1 MVRIRVAN
9 FEYKL
14 FRWIDIRY
22 VTYSRFLMYYLGP
35 IL

>member
-14 FRWIDIRY
+14 FRWIDIVLDMLLIRG
-22 VTYSRFLMYYLGP
+22 F
-35 IL
+35 